1 MIMYLVD
8 FYDTQIT
15 YYYILI
21 THYQDFIYYLLFYAK
36 FLYFIVVF
44 FLMFWRVSH
53 LLKDCCK
60 TACRGILAEAS
71 HVFCAFH
78 VSWCSHVT
86 YLHCLDLCKHML
98 WCSYH
103 KIRLH
108 LSQSPWHLS
117 KRYMQ
122 HNSLLL
128 IWIVWD
134 SYYFNN
140 GTSKNCNKELELT
153 VLHEYLRQ

>member
-1 MIMYLVD
+1 
-8 FYDTQIT
+8 
-15 YYYILI
+15 
-21 THYQDFIYYLLFYAK
+21 
-36 FLYFIVVF
+36 
-44 FLMFWRVSH
+44 MFWRVSH

-60 TACRGILAEAS
+60 TACHGILAEAS

-103 KIRLH
+103 KIHLH

-117 KRYMQ
+117 KRHMQ
-122 HNSLLL
+122 HNALLL
-128 IWIVWD
+128 MSGTVIISIMELLRTVAKNQN
-134 SYYFNN
+134 SQYYMNIS
-140 GTSKNCNKELELT
+140 GSSKSKQQI
-153 VLHEYLRQ
+153 LHACTHTYTHI